1 MHGRIQFTGRV
12 IAFFKAA
19 AGAINDYTEVI
30 TTEVIVTLPST
41 TREQKRGQHTSG
53 RTEEANKQRQ
63 KAEANEVAGRHRNG
77 GQMPHKGAR

>member
-1 MHGRIQFTGRV
+1 M
-12 IAFFKAA
+12 
-19 AGAINDYTEVI
+19 NDYTEEI
-30 TTEVIVTLPST
+30 TTEAIVTLPNT
-41 TREQKRGQHTSG
+41 THEQKRDKHTPG

>member
-1 MHGRIQFTGRV
+1 
-12 IAFFKAA
+12 
-19 AGAINDYTEVI
+19 
-30 TTEVIVTLPST
+30 VTLPNT
-41 TREQKRGQHTSG
+41 THEQKRDKHTPG